1 MNGNYLFCWVKTCF
15 KNVLFSFCFRYIAII
30 HPIKAHIL
38 CNRRRIV
45 GVLGCL
51 WPFAWISGLP
61 TLFFNTVRQVS
72 PGMTNSGLKFC
83 MILFPDNPGLYHI
96 VFKFIEAII
105 YYFVPLTIQLTLY
118 FFISRHLFLGS
129 DRLHRPYTVRD
140 RNGMSM
146 ERYSEA
152 IQARKGVV
160 KMLIASVLVYFL
172 SYLPNQILLILNLA
186 EPKPFQDNWSF
197 LVFSMIVG
205 YVNSAA
211 NPILY
216 SIFSQNFRECFRD
229 ILCRKCCRKKP
240 DRRALRTASALH
252 TNPIVRHWR
261 HTSLISAVTDL

>member
-1 MNGNYLFCWVKTCF
+1 M
-15 KNVLFSFCFRYIAII
+15 
-30 HPIKAHIL
+30 PI
-38 CNRRRIV
+38 
-45 GVLGCL
+45 
-51 WPFAWISGLP
+51 
-61 TLFFNTVRQVS
+61 
-72 PGMTNSGLKFC
+72 SGLKFC
-83 MILFPDNPGLYHI
+83 MILFPDSPDLYYS
-96 VFKFIEAII
+96 VFKFTESIL

-118 FFISRHLFLGS
+118 TFISRHLFLGS

-160 KMLIASVLVYFL
+160 KMLIASVIVYFL
-172 SYLPNQILLILNLA
+172 SYLPSQILLIWNLVH
-186 EPKPFQDNWSF
+186 PTPFHENWSF

-216 SIFSQNFRECFRD
+216 SIFSQNFRECFRE
-229 ILCRKCCRKKP
+229 ILCRRCCRKKP
-240 DRRALRTASALH
+240 DRRTLRTGSTH
-252 TNPIVRHWR
+252 NMNHIVRHWR